1 MNQKSQAKRIA
12 NKSIK
17 SLVISFLVISIT
29 LMTVAMGVVTAIGVN
44 QQSRELMLDNAFQIT
59 EGLAKQAVFSIL
71 SGSNQNAHD
80 AMKQVQG
87 FHSVLASSL
96 LLEDQSVF
104 LTMGSYPDHF
114 NMTQDNVHETSV
126 IIETNDYWLIRTPV
140 EVIAEQGT
148 DEESEFELDTVSLEE
163 QVIGYAEVIYS
174 KENLS
179 HAQNRVAMLI
189 TIVGSISVVLLSLVL
204 HTGLQRLFKPL
215 GQLAQTMQQAKKTG
229 EHLMAQVYGAK
240 EIRNMASSYNSM
252 MEVLDRQEDDLKEHR
267 DQLEKEVEVRTRE
280 LVQARDSALTAS
292 RHKSEFMANMSH
304 ELRTPI
310 QSIIGYGELVTEELE
325 LEGNFDLI
333 EDMDKIA
340 KNSQRLLV
348 MINSLLDLAKI
359 EAGRV
364 EINNIEVTVE
374 ELKANLTDTIVP
386 LAQRNNNEFTIKQ
399 LSNIKLLY
407 LDKEKLE
414 QTLLN
419 LLSNACKFTE
429 NGQVTL
435 TIYND
440 NQQIYFDILDTG
452 IGLTKEQ
459 QKYIFDEFRQ
469 VDASQSRKFS
479 GTGLGLAISKRFIE
493 MMQGRIT
500 VVSELERGARFTVAL
515 PLQRLLSHG

>member
-1 MNQKSQAKRIA
+1 MFHNQKTGADNTSISNR
-12 NKSIK
+12 SIK

-29 LMTVAMGVVTAIGVN
+29 LMTIIIGFVTAIGVN
-44 QQSRELMLDNAFQIT
+44 QQSRELMLKNAYQIT
-59 EGLAKQAVFSIL
+59 EGLAKQAIFSIL

-87 FHSVLASSL
+87 FQSVIASSL

-104 LTMGSYPDHF
+104 LTMGVYPDHF
-114 NMTQDNVHETSV
+114 NVTVLASKKTL
-126 IIETNDYWLIRTPV
+126 ILIETGDYWLIRTPV
-140 EVIAEQGT
+140 QVISELSAGG
-148 DEESEFELDTVSLEE
+148 ESEFELDDGELEE
-163 QVIGYAEVIYS
+163 QIIGYAEVIYS
-174 KENLS
+174 KENLRQ
-179 HAQNRVAMLI
+179 AQNQVAMLI
-189 TIVGSISVVLLSLVL
+189 TLVGAISVVLLSLIL
-204 HTGLQRLFKPL
+204 HIGLKRLFTPL

-229 EHLMAQVYGAK
+229 EHLFAKVSGAK
-240 EIRNMASSYNSM
+240 EIHDMASSYNSM
-252 MEVLDRQEDDLKEHR
+252 MEVLDQQDNDLKQHR
-267 DQLEKEVEVRTRE
+267 DQLEKEVDIRTRE
-280 LVQARDSALTAS
+280 LVLARDSALTAS

-333 EDMDKIA
+333 DDMDKIA

-348 MINSLLDLAKI
+348 MINSVLDLAKI

-364 EINNIEVTVE
+364 ELNNIEMT
-374 ELKANLTDTIVP
+374 LADLTANLSDTIVP
-386 LAQRNNNEFTIKQ
+386 LAQKNGNQFSIALQ
-399 LSNIKLLY
+399 SNIQQLY
-407 LDKEKLE
+407 IDKEKLE

-435 TIYND
+435 TIRND
-440 NQQIYFDILDTG
+440 NQQIYFDISDTG
-452 IGLTKEQ
+452 IGLSPEQ

-493 MMQGRIT
+493 VMKGRIS
-500 VVSELERGARFTVAL
+500 VRSQLENGAIFTVSL
-515 PLQRLLSHG
+515 PL